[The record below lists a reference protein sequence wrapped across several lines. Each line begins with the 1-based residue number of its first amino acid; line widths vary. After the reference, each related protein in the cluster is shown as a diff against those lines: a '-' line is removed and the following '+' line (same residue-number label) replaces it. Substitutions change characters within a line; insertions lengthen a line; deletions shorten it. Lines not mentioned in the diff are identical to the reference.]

1 MSKLY
6 KVTLFGKS
14 FIIGWFSY
22 ADKQNH
28 SERYSSTVPAY
39 AYFHTLG
46 YCLFLVG

>member
-22 ADKQNH
+22 ADKGIIN
-28 SERYSSTVPAY
+28 
-39 AYFHTLG
+39 
-46 YCLFLVG
+46 LV